1 MHRWTSLVFGLL
13 FVAAV
18 AGIVLA
24 SRQPAVETSIASA
37 SASASAP
44 RPPASTENPV
54 RVEPPEPTDAG
65 VDSAN
70 SSAFHVLAD
79 GGPVP
84 ALSDD
89 APKRVQLGV
98 VLFQYAGA
106 QGAPTNSRSKDA
118 ARSKAQDT
126 IELAKKDFDEAVK
139 LGDPGSLSNAG
150 DIPRNV
156 LEPVIEYTV
165 FRMEPGA
172 VHPEP
177 IDTPRGYW
185 IVRRLK

>member
-1 MHRWTSLVFGLL
+1 VFGLL

-18 AGIVLA
+18 AGIVMA
-24 SRQPAVETSIASA
+24 SRQPAVESSIASA
-37 SASASAP
+37 SAAASASSAP
-44 RPPASTENPV
+44 PTTSIENPV
-54 RVEPPEPTDAG
+54 RTDPVVPSDAG
-65 VDSAN
+65 VDSAA

-98 VLFQYAGA
+98 VLFQYKGA
-106 QGAPTNSRSKDA
+106 QGAPTNSRTKAA

-139 LGDPGSLSNAG
+139 LGDPGSLGNAG

-172 VHPEP
+172 VYPEP
-177 IDTPRGYW
+177 LDTPRGYW

>member
-1 MHRWTSLVFGLL
+1 MFGLL

-18 AGIVLA
+18 AGIVMA
-24 SRQPAVETSIASA
+24 SRQPAVEASVASA

-44 RPPASTENPV
+44 LPPASAENPV
-54 RVEPPEPTDAG
+54 RTDPVAPMDAG

-106 QGAPTNSRSKDA
+106 QGAPTNSRTKDD
-118 ARSKAQDT
+118 ARSKARET

-150 DIPRNV
+150 DLPRNV

-165 FRMEPGA
+165 FRMEPGE

-177 IDTPRGYW
+177 LDTPRGYW

>member
-1 MHRWTSLVFGLL
+1 MFGLL

-18 AGIVLA
+18 VGIVMA
-24 SRQPAVETSIASA
+24 SRQPAVEASIASA

-44 RPPASTENPV
+44 PPSASIENPV
-54 RVEPPEPTDAG
+54 RTDPVEPMDAG

-70 SSAFHVLAD
+70 SSAFRVLAD

-84 ALSDD
+84 ALPDD

-98 VLFQYAGA
+98 VLFQYSGA
-106 QGAPTNSRSKDA
+106 QGAPSNSRTKDA
-118 ARSKAQDT
+118 ARSKALDT

-150 DIPRNV
+150 DLPRNV

-165 FRMEPGA
+165 FRLEPGE

-177 IDTPRGYW
+177 LDTPRGYW